1 MKLLNVLIILC
12 VSFFLTNCSDNA
24 TSTDAKDNSTAQA
37 TSNTAQEKPASK
49 LTINTNDDVAKA
61 DREEESLP
69 LPSSPEINK
78 KKTANTDSELV
89 VNMSTD
95 FDANYLMGKFDP
107 KTHKDFTAIK
117 SQHASY
123 GGMLMRKDAYT
134 QFVKMYEAAKKD
146 GVYLKIISA
155 TRPFHHQKRIWNA
168 KWTGKRKVDGKL
180 LAKAVRDPEGRAL
193 KILRWS
199 SMPGTSRHH
208 WGTDI
213 DLNNLNNSYF
223 ATGTGK
229 KMYDWLVANAS
240 TYGFCQ
246 VYSPKDEK
254 RPDGYQEEKWHWSYI
269 PVSKKLTNL
278 YKEKIKNGDIK
289 GFEGAESAEMIDV
302 VQKYVLGI
310 NQDCM

>member
-1 MKLLNVLIILC
+1 MNKALVFAFVYL
-12 VSFFLTNCSDNA
+12 FALTACSSAEKQNA
-24 TSTDAKDNSTAQA
+24 SSPSDSIPTQPVAQA
-37 TSNTAQEKPASK
+37 ESARIAPLDSIPADTIPPDTFPVEMLIGKIQPGKDTSFAKIAQQYTTKSGIYMRKEAYAAFKKMHAA
-49 LTINTNDDVAKA
+49 AKA
-61 DREEESLP
+61 DG
-69 LPSSPEINK
+69 
-78 KKTANTDSELV
+78 
-89 VNMSTD
+89 VN
-95 FDANYLMGKFDP
+95 
-107 KTHKDFTAIK
+107 
-117 SQHASY
+117 
-123 GGMLMRKDAYT
+123 
-134 QFVKMYEAAKKD
+134 
-146 GVYLKIISA
+146 LKIVSA
-155 TRPFHHQKRIWNA
+155 TRPFWSQMGIWER
-168 KWTGKRKVDGKL
+168 KWTGATRVEGQN
-180 LAKAVRDPEGRAL
+180 LATEVPDVKERAL
-193 KILRWS
+193 KILRFS